1 MGEIKK
7 NNNNTYLK
15 KGKIRKNMN
24 KNYKLY
30 EWGCSDLMHLIKIK
44 TQSNS
49 SKKWW
54 SYDSVTECEHFKKKP
69 N

>member
-1 MGEIKK
+1 MRVMGEIKK

-30 EWGCSDLMHLIKIK
+30 E
-44 TQSNS
+44 
-49 SKKWW
+49 
-54 SYDSVTECEHFKKKP
+54 
-69 N
+69 